1 MPTDDLPQK
10 GPTNPLDQLM
20 GYHLRRAANA
30 MLTDL
35 GRRVEPFGLTLTE
48 MSVLQLVAANPKI
61 RQSDLGRLL
70 AIQRANMTPLIAGME
85 TRGWLSREAIDGR
98 SQGLILTTKGEDLLV
113 SLRSCIDEN
122 EAWLVRNISPVDRS
136 DLIGALRQI
145 WS

>member
-1 MPTDDLPQK
+1 MPTEDRPRK
-10 GPTNPLDQLM
+10 GPTNPLDQLI

-30 MLTDL
+30 MLADL

-98 SQGLILTTKGEDLLV
+98 SQGLILTIAGEELLGG
-113 SLRSCIDEN
+113 LRSCIDEN
-122 EAWLVRNISPVDRS
+122 EAWLVRNIAPVDRS
-136 DLIGALRQI
+136 GLIEALRQI